1 MVHDRETAGVVLP
14 ILRRRDF
21 SNEALGAVF
30 AAVQNLFNRDAPI
43 DRLTVIQELGS
54 DAYAELLQ
62 AAIAIRVMP
71 GNAEFYAAMLQ
82 ERARLDRIREAA
94 SGVQFAGDLEET
106 RKLVDSMNTEL
117 AARQQWRSVTLQ
129 EAFSKFCDRHSA
141 DRQPEFLDLGFS
153 KLKQRLYLE
162 RGDFIVIAAEPSV
175 GKTSLAAQMAFAL
188 GRKHR
193 VGFFSMET
201 SDEKLTDRM
210 VAQQTGIPLG
220 KMKSNLLT
228 DEDWH
233 IAMEAFG
240 RLQNLPVE
248 QINAAGMSV
257 RDIQSYS
264 LAKHYEVIFVDYL
277 QMIAAANPKASR
289 YEQVTQISMDLHTM
303 AQQTG
308 IAVIGLSQL
317 SRPDKSKKKKDP
329 PGMHDLRESGQIE
342 QDADAVLLLYLQ
354 DPANYAGP
362 RVLKIGKNKEG
373 ERADFVLDFDGN
385 TQTFKES
392 AGRVSIADIRRAGK
406 RQQEPLSAQVKM
418 EEIGEEDGEL
428 PF

>member
-1 MVHDRETAGVVLP
+1 MMD
-14 ILRRRDF
+14 
-21 SNEALGAVF
+21 S
-30 AAVQNLFNRDAPI
+30 
-43 DRLTVIQELGS
+43 
-54 DAYAELLQ
+54 
-62 AAIAIRVMP
+62 
-71 GNAEFYAAMLQ
+71 
-82 ERARLDRIREAA
+82 
-94 SGVQFAGDLEET
+94 T
-106 RKLVDSMNTEL
+106 RKAVRLEFFARCWVCRGRSFLRSSMISSSMGTTAANTISASLTLMDSMNTEL
-117 AARQQWRSVTLQ
+117 SARQQWKSVTLQ

-162 RGDFIVIAAEPSV
+162 RGDFVVIAAEPSV
-175 GKTSLAAQMAFAL
+175 GKTSLAAQMAFSL
-188 GRKHR
+188 SRKHR

-210 VAQQTGIPLG
+210 VAQQTGIPMG
-220 KMKSNLLT
+220 KMKSNLLS

-233 IAMEAFG
+233 IVMEAFG
-240 RLQNLPVE
+240 RLQDLPVE

-264 LAKHYEVIFVDYL
+264 LAKHYGVIFVDYL
-277 QMIAAANPKASR
+277 QMITASNPRASR
-289 YEQVTQISMDLHTM
+289 YEQVTQISMELHTM

-354 DPANYAGP
+354 DPTNYAGP

-385 TQTFKES
+385 TQTFKEA

-406 RQQEPLSAQVKM
+406 RQQDPPFAQVKM